1 MHISTSDWI
10 GLIGLI
16 VGGPIGGL
24 LISLIQAKVKLPPAA
39 QSALSKVGLDSI
51 TKIIVEATTLQ
62 GMTDLQRNAW
72 ATKELQ
78 DVARRKLGGPLPD
91 SIANILVE
99 FVFSKLRAKKR
110 V

>member
-1 MHISTSDWI
+1 MHVTTSDWI

-24 LISLIQAKVKLPPAA
+24 LISLLQAKVKLPKAA
-39 QSALSKVGLDSI
+39 QSALSKIGIDSV
-51 TKIIVEATTLQ
+51 TKVIIEASTLQ
-62 GMTDLQRNAW
+62 NMTDLERNAW

-78 DVARRKLGGPLPD
+78 DVAKRRLGGPLPD
-91 SIANILVE
+91 SIANVIVE